1 MVKLIVLFED
11 NHLIAVEK
19 QHGQTVQPEPGKPI
33 SLEEDVKKYI
43 KETYNKP
50 GDVFLGVIHRIDMPV
65 SGIVLF
71 AKTSKAL
78 ERMNR
83 IFEKR
88 EVTKVY
94 IAAVENTPPT
104 IEDTLTQWLKRDD
117 QRKMVKAFDSDNTGC
132 EKAQLRYKVIE
143 STKEKSMLEIT
154 LLTGRKHQIRAQL
167 SAIGCP
173 IIGDVKYKARKA
185 FDEHRI
191 LLHAH
196 KLSFKHPVTL
206 QEVEIISAPKFYL

>member
-1 MVKLIVLFED
+1 MNKLTVLFED

-19 QHGQTVQPEPGKPI
+19 QPGLTVQPEPGKPI
-33 SLEEDVKKYI
+33 SLEEDVKRYI

-50 GDVFLGVIHRIDMPV
+50 GEVFLGVIHRIDMPV

-71 AKTSKAL
+71 AKTSKSL

-88 EVTKVY
+88 EVSKLY
-94 IAAVENTPPT
+94 MAAVENKPPFK
-104 IEDTLTQWLKRDD
+104 EDTITHWLKRDD
-117 QRKMVKAFDSDNTGC
+117 QRKMVKAFDSENTGC

-173 IIGDVKYKARKA
+173 IIGDVKYKAKKA
-185 FDEHRI
+185 FEEHRI
-191 LLHAH
+191 LLHAY
-196 KLSFKHPVTL
+196 KLSFKHPVSQKQL
-206 QEVEIISAPKFYL
+206 EIVSAPKFLL